1 MHDIWRITLYKE
13 MANKKKKS
21 RKPRNVQFFTLCLST
36 TMVLV
41 LIGMVVFSVLSAYNL
56 SAYVKENLTV
66 TMILNEDVTNPEAKK
81 MCMQLKKKHYISHIT
96 YISKEQALK
105 EQTQAMGKN
114 PSEFLGSNPFLGS
127 IELQLFSDYANNDS
141 LKWIE
146 RQLKSDSRV
155 SEITYPRD
163 LMDSVNRNLQKINF
177 VLLILAALLAYVS
190 FALINNS
197 VRLSVYARRFSIH
210 TMKLVG
216 ASWSFIRWPFIRSA
230 IYISILAAFMAC
242 AVLAGGLYAL
252 YTYEPD
258 ILLVITWEMLAIT
271 AGAILLVGFIITM
284 FCTWLSV
291 NKFLRMKAGELYK
304 I

>member
-1 MHDIWRITLYKE
+1 MG
-13 MANKKKKS
+13 KKHKKS
-21 RKPRNVQFFTLCLST
+21 RKPRNVQFFTLCIST
-36 TMVLV
+36 AMVLV
-41 LIGMVVFSVLSAYNL
+41 LIGIVVFSVLTAHNL
-56 SAYVKENLTV
+56 SSYVKENLTV
-66 TMILNEDVTNPEAKK
+66 TMILTEDMTNPEAAKLCK
-81 MCMQLKKKHYISHIT
+81 ELKKQPYIHRLT

-105 EQTQAMGKN
+105 EQTQAMGTD
-114 PSEFLGSNPFLGS
+114 PSEFLGGNPFVGS
-127 IELQLFSDYANNDS
+127 IELQLQADYANNDS
-141 LKWIE
+141 LKWI
-146 RQLKSDSRV
+146 SRRLASNKKV

-163 LMDSVNRNLQKINF
+163 LMNSVNHNLQKINII
-177 VLLILAALLAYVS
+177 LLTLAALLTYVS

-197 VRLSVYARRFSIH
+197 VRLSIYARRFSIH

-230 IYISILAAFMAC
+230 IYISLLASFMAW

-252 YTYEPD
+252 YTYEPE
-258 ILLVITWEMLAIT
+258 ILLVLPWETLAIT
-271 AGAILLVGFIITM
+271 AATILLVGFIITM